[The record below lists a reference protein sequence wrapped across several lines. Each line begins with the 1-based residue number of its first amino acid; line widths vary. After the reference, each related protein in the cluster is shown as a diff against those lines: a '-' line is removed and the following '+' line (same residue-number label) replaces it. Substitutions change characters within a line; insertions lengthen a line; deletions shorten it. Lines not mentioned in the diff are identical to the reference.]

1 MARVNI
7 FMQKQGRSGKTT
19 CAALFYQAL
28 LAVQKTAHGL
38 DLNPSSS
45 SLAAFQDT
53 SRGLQVEALDTDGLL
68 GLANLKKLDGF
79 MAAIERIAAMKAGAE
94 IIVDSSAA
102 GYPALWAYLR
112 SPGLAAL
119 ARNGHQVRLHVP
131 LVGGGSQAAS
141 MECLGGIVKDFPKA
155 QVVTW
160 VNPYFGELAGD
171 DGGPFLESGWLR
183 QLGSSLAGVVSLP
196 DSCSN
201 TLCQKALNRLL
212 SRHGTF
218 EAAPHDFGLRLDMFE
233 LQRQLSFWHKS
244 RRAMELAG
252 MLKP

>member
-7 FMQKQGRSGKTT
+7 FIQKQGRSGKTT
-19 CAALFYQAL
+19 CAALLYQAL
-28 LAVQKTAHGL
+28 LAAQKTAHGL

-45 SLAAFQDT
+45 SLAAFQDA
-53 SRGLQVEALDTDGLL
+53 SRGLQVEAMDTDGLL

-79 MAAIERIAAMKAGAE
+79 MAAIERIAAREAGAE

-112 SPGLAAL
+112 SPGLRAL
-119 ARNGHQVRLHVP
+119 VKNGHQVSLHVP

-141 MECLGGIVKDFPKA
+141 MECLGGLVKDFPKA

-171 DGGPFLESGWLR
+171 EGGPFLESALLR
-183 QLGSSLAGVVSLP
+183 QMGPSLAGVVSLP
-196 DSCSN
+196 DSCSK
-201 TLCQKALNRLL
+201 TLCQKALNSLL

-218 EAAPHDFGLRLDMFE
+218 EATRRDFRLRRDIFE
-233 LQRQLSFWHKS
+233 LQRQLSFWHKTW
-244 RRAMELAG
+244 RAIELAG
-252 MLKP
+252 LLKA